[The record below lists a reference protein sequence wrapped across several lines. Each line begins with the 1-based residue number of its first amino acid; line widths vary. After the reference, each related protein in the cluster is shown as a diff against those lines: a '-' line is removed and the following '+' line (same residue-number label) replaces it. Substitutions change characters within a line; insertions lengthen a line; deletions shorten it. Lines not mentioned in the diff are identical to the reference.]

1 MVKQNSQAEFVKCVI
16 VGDPGVGKTC
26 LICAWAS
33 GVKYCLNELVKTHV
47 ATVWAIDH
55 YRTDREILERSWID
69 VDGAC
74 VSLRLWDTFGY
85 HDKDRRFAYGR
96 ADVVILC
103 FSVVKPVSLINVKK
117 VWLPEIRRYCPTT
130 PIVLVGTQADMRY
143 LYNTEL
149 YRNLQKGLLY
159 RPIEEKDIISPQE
172 GRDIAAEIGV
182 AYYEVSI
189 LTEFGIE
196 DVFLNTV
203 RAALTDRRK
212 MKFWDSQL
220 RKLKPPM
227 IQPPMELPRPTY
239 PKVILPSGSIYNELC
254 YLLSDHLEGDVLFVV
269 KGQCIYAYKICLMV
283 TSSVFKEFFLT
294 DLKSPS
300 LEEEPAQEYFSE
312 DRLSDDNDKDKLIDS
327 DGAAVLAE
335 IPLSECRDFN
345 NVIANGAKESESQ
358 TFVPSHPAFRCVEIN
373 PPKNPQNPF
382 QSNQCTVHLNPDIT
396 PQAFRYILE
405 YLYTGVA
412 TEKFDKFDDVI
423 IAAELLQL
431 HDLVLSVRNFLSKEA
446 YLNLE
451 LQRRFHVAHCSN
463 LRDLALQKEIA
474 TDVTF
479 QVDDGMVR
487 AHKPLLMAHCEVM
500 YAMFSD
506 NFLESSA
513 KVVPFP
519 GINRDTFKAL
529 QEYLYTGES
538 PCMTGADCMSL
549 IEVANRLCLPRLV
562 AFTEDYIVQELSRLE
577 DNNANLMEDVLC
589 ILETAQLHNASQLA
603 KWCLHYLCV
612 HFLDIFPQYAK
623 LYKTLSLENQLYI
636 DKHRWPPEW
645 YVKEME
651 LFQSLVNSPMKK
663 QQQQKQQQF
672 SRWQRCTSSC
682 LCFSRR
688 HSHSSMADPLELPNT

>member
-26 LICAWAS
+26 LICAWAT

-103 FSVVKPVSLINVKK
+103 FSVVKPLSLINVKK
-117 VWLPEIRRYCPTT
+117 VWLPEIRKYCPTT

-143 LYNTEL
+143 LYNTEV
-149 YRNLQKGLLY
+149 YRNLEKGLLY

-182 AYYEVSI
+182 AYYEASI

-203 RAALTDRRK
+203 RAALSDRRK

-227 IQPPMELPRPTY
+227 IQPPMELPQPTY
-239 PKVILPSGSIYNELC
+239 PKVTLPSIAIYNDLC
-254 YLLSDHLEGDVLFVV
+254 YLLRDEIEGDVVFVA
-269 KGQCIYAYKICLMV
+269 KRQCIYAHKICLMV
-283 TSSVFKEFFLT
+283 TSSVFKALFLT
-294 DLKSPS
+294 DLKSPT
-300 LEEEPAQEYFSE
+300 LEQPAQEVVSE
-312 DRLSDDNDKDKLIDS
+312 DKVSDDSDKDRLIDS
-327 DGAAVLAE
+327 DGVLPE
-335 IPLSECRDFN
+335 SPLSDHL
-345 NVIANGAKESESQ
+345 NVVANEQKEFETK
-358 TFVPSHPAFRCVEIN
+358 TFVPSHPAFHSVEIK
-373 PPKNPQNPF
+373 PPKHPF
-382 QSNQCTVHLNPDIT
+382 QSNQCTVQLNPDIT
-396 PQAFRYILE
+396 PQAFHYILE

-412 TEKFDKFDDVI
+412 KEQFDIFDQVI
-423 IAAELLQL
+423 VAAELLQL
-431 HDLVLSVRNFLSKEA
+431 PELVLSIRNFLSQEA

-451 LQRRFHVAHCSN
+451 LRRRFHIAQCSN
-463 LRDLALQKEIA
+463 LRELALKREIA

-487 AHKPLLMAHCEVM
+487 AHKPLLMAHCEMM

-506 NFLESSA
+506 NFRESSA
-513 KVVPFP
+513 KVISFP
-519 GINRDTFKAL
+519 GICKDTFKAL

-538 PCMTGADCMSL
+538 PCMSGVDCMSL

-562 AFTEDYIVQELSRLE
+562 AFTEGHVVQELGRQE
-577 DNNANLMEDVLC
+577 DANVNIMEDVLS
-589 ILETAQLHNASQLA
+589 ILETAQLHNAVQLA

-612 HFLDIFPQYAK
+612 HFLDIFPQYVK

-651 LFQSLVNSPMKK
+651 LFQSLMNSPSKK
-663 QQQQKQQQF
+663 QQHQKQQQF
-672 SRWQRCTSSC
+672 SRWERCTSSC

-688 HSHSSMADPLELPNT
+688 HSHSSMADPLELPNS